1 MKKLLYIL
9 TLLFSISFV
18 NANETEEFIVK
29 AKESKTNNDYKQAIK
44 FFVKALKECDSNEQK
59 VELYFEV
66 ADCYYQLDNKRMSVL
81 VIEEAIVKLG
91 ITKMDILEK
100 TFTNNKTNYFL
111 IDNIKNYNKLR
122 QKFISNLDDI
132 DSYLRKET
140 FLVKL

>member
-9 TLLFSISFV
+9 ALLFSISFV

-29 AKESKTNNDYKQAIK
+29 AKELKTNNDYKQAIK

-66 ADCYYQLDNKRMSVL
+66 ADCYYQLDNKKMSVL

-100 TFTNNKTNYFL
+100 TFTNNKANYFL